1 MRAEKGAGATQHE
14 SSAFP
19 DPGPPPAAAPAR
31 LQIAILGG
39 LSLSRAGRQLAL
51 PHRKARAILAYLAV
65 MGGGPVSRER
75 LADLLWS
82 SGEARSRHALRT
94 TVFELKRVLAACG
107 IPMSYGADALSL
119 EPGTWELDLSVALAS
134 IARGEIPASLA
145 AYPGNIARVLAGC
158 EDLSE
163 GVSAWIRELRADVQL
178 AFRRAIG
185 VAMADHAIP
194 RASRK
199 AIAELATRV
208 DPLDEAACRALMQF
222 AAEDGETSVALRTY
236 TRLYEGLD
244 HELGMEPAEETQALV
259 AAIKVGRVTVL
270 HPVLPQPAPPQPA
283 LPPATLAVL
292 PLAAASPDLAPFADG
307 IHEGTIHVLSGIG
320 DLFVIARGTAMRYG
334 PGTID
339 PREVG
344 RELGVAYVLSGR
356 VSDAGGGL
364 RVTTELVSTSN
375 GVVIRSDRHEV
386 ARADR
391 FGLHDRIAELM
402 VATLAPA
409 VKEHDLAR
417 ARRKPPAE
425 QTAYDLMLQGVD
437 LQYALSQSTY
447 DHAGALLEEAIRR
460 DPGFAPAHAYLATW
474 HNFRIGQG
482 WSPDRAADAAAAERH
497 AAIAL
502 DLDRNNAVALAIH
515 GQVCSFHQRNYRLAR
530 RYLDR
535 ALEVGPSCPV
545 AWTLSSATHSWT
557 GQGAEAVAHA
567 RRALALSPRDP
578 FAFFAEHMLSQGHYM
593 AGEYDAAIAFGQRVE
608 DANPRLTSNLRTL
621 AAALVAAGDRAQAR
635 EVGARMLRLEPEFRL
650 GSFEAR
656 TPLADG
662 VRGAYVGR
670 LRLAGLPD

>member
-1 MRAEKGAGATQHE
+1 MKVQL
-14 SSAFP
+14 SSRP
-19 DPGPPPAAAPAR
+19 RPSTAAAPSR
-31 LQIAILGG
+31 LQISIMGG
-39 LSLSRAGRQLAL
+39 LTLSFSGRPVAL
-51 PHRKARAILAYLAV
+51 PHRKARVILAYLAV
-65 MGGGPVSRER
+65 RGGGPVSRER
-75 LADLLWS
+75 LADLLWNT
-82 SGEARSRHALRT
+82 GEAQSRGALRT
-94 TVFELKRVLAACG
+94 TIYELRRVLQACG
-107 IPMSYGADALSL
+107 LAMRDSGNDLALD
-119 EPGTWELDLSVALAS
+119 PGTWDLDLSDALAS
-134 IARGEIPASLA
+134 ITEGEIPAPLA
-145 AYPGNIARVLAGC
+145 AYPANITRILEGY

-163 GVSAWIRELRADVQL
+163 GLSAWIRELRANVQYE
-178 AFRRAIG
+178 FRSAIG
-185 VAMADHAIP
+185 KALTDPAIP

-199 AIAELATRV
+199 SVAELATRF
-208 DPLDEAACRALMQF
+208 DPLDEAACRALMQL

-236 TRLYEGLD
+236 ARLYEALD

-259 AAIKVGRVTVL
+259 AAIKVGRLTSPG
-270 HPVLPQPAPPQPA
+270 PVALPRVEVPQPS
-283 LPPATLAVL
+283 LPPATLVVL
-292 PLAAASPDLAPFADG
+292 PLAASSPDLAAFADG
-307 IHEGTIHVLSGIG
+307 IQEGTIHVLSGIG

-334 PGTID
+334 PGHVD
-339 PREVG
+339 PREIG
-344 RELGVAYVLSGR
+344 RELGVDYVLSGR
-356 VSDAGGGL
+356 VSDAGSAV
-364 RVTTELVSTSN
+364 RVTTELVATSN

-437 LQYALSQSTY
+437 LQYALSETTY

-482 WSPDRAADAAAAERH
+482 WSPDRAADARAAERH
-497 AAIAL
+497 VAIAL
-502 DLDRNNAVALAIH
+502 DLDRNNAVALAIQ

-535 ALEVGPSCPV
+535 ALEVGPSCVV
-545 AWTLSSATHSWT
+545 AWTLSSATHGWT
-557 GQGAEAVAHA
+557 GHGAEAVAHA

-593 AGEYDAAIAFGQRVE
+593 AGEYDAAITLGHRVE

-621 AAALVAAGDRAQAR
+621 AAALVAAGDRDQAR

-650 GSFEAR
+650 APFEAR
-656 TPLADG
+656 TPLADS
-662 VRGAYVGR
+662 VRGTYVGR

>member
-1 MRAEKGAGATQHE
+1 MKVPLSPRPN
-14 SSAFP
+14 S
-19 DPGPPPAAAPAR
+19 PPAMETAR
-31 LQIAILGG
+31 LQVSILGG
-39 LSLSRAGRQLAL
+39 LALSFAGRPVAL
-51 PHRKARAILAYLAV
+51 PHRKAKVILAYLAV
-65 MGGGPVSRER
+65 LGGGPVSRER
-75 LADLLWS
+75 LADLLWN
-82 SGEARSRHALRT
+82 SGEAQSRGALRT
-94 TVFELKRVLAACG
+94 TIYELRRVLQACG
-107 IPMSYGADALSL
+107 LPMRDSGGDLSL
-119 EPGTWELDLSVALAS
+119 DPGTWDLDLSVALA
-134 IARGEIPASLA
+134 ALGRGEIPAPLA
-145 AYPGNIARVLAGC
+145 AYPASIGRILDGY

-163 GVSAWIRELRADVQL
+163 GVSAWIRELRATVQSG
-178 AFRRAIG
+178 FRRVIG
-185 VAMADHAIP
+185 TALADTAIP

-199 AIAELATRV
+199 AIAELATRL
-208 DPLDEAACRALMQF
+208 DPLDESACRALMQL
-222 AAEDGETSVALRTY
+222 AAEDGETSVALRSY
-236 TRLYEGLD
+236 ARLYEALG
-244 HELGMEPAEETQALV
+244 HELDMEPDEETRALV
-259 AAIKVGRVTVL
+259 AAIKVGRL
-270 HPVLPQPAPPQPA
+270 APPRPA
-283 LPPATLAVL
+283 ELPRAAAPQPATLAVL
-292 PLAAASPDLAPFADG
+292 PLAASTPELAAFADG

-334 PGTID
+334 TGPID
-339 PREVG
+339 PREIG

-356 VSDAGGGL
+356 VSDAGGAV
-364 RVTTELVSTSN
+364 RVATELVSTSN

-386 ARADR
+386 ARVDR
-391 FGLHDRIAELM
+391 FGLHDRIAELT

-437 LQYALSQSTY
+437 LQYALSHATY

-593 AGEYDAAIAFGQRVE
+593 AGEYDAAIVLGQRVE

-621 AAALVAAGDRAQAR
+621 AAALVAAGERAQAR
-635 EVGARMLRLEPEFRL
+635 EVAARMMRLEPEFRL

-662 VRGAYVGR
+662 VRGTYVGR
-670 LRLAGLPD
+670 LRMAGLPE